1 MPNEWLR
8 SLENAI
14 GIRLE
19 RERADTQRKQ
29 FSEQLLS
36 QQADR
41 EQRGALA
48 AQQLANE
55 AEDRKL
61 RARQLDQAEK
71 AQRAAETMS
80 ILGMESRGEVRR
92 PMAPLGATGVSV
104 PELGINPTEQ
114 SNQFGVVPVGP
125 EAQILNRA
133 RANVQVKAEERN
145 MILGELEA
153 QANKWSQGDPDLRDM
168 YMAFEGNIPAMTR
181 PEAMITWQVM
191 RDPANAKLPIS
202 KKLDILASKIDALT
216 PRSNAGDASMILA
229 GLQVADRGDR
239 IKGLDL
245 YNQALSSVM
254 QTNPGIKDDQQ
265 IANLMSVELAKHRD
279 PKNLG
284 AYAVASDYV
293 RQTMRNVSPRGG
305 AVEQILQQAAEEKRL
320 KEQGQQQ
327 QPQQVNPQRNQTTP
341 PPPPRANSTPAP
353 APDPKGF
360 DLRDIANRAERAKQM
375 RARGIYNVNP

>member
-1 MPNEWLR
+1 MPNDFKSWMDLWTGLDREDK
-8 SLENAI
+8 
-14 GIRLE
+14 RLAQQNQQFQTSVGE
-19 RERADTQRKQ
+19 QR
-29 FSEQLLS
+29 L
-36 QQADR
+36 DR
-41 EQRGALA
+41 EQRANLA

-61 RARQLDQAEK
+61 RSRQLDQAAK
-71 AQRAAETMS
+71 AQQAAETMS

-125 EAQILNRA
+125 EARILNQA

-145 MILGELEA
+145 MIRGELEA
-153 QANKWSQGDPDLRDM
+153 QANKWSQGDSDLRDM

-216 PRSNAGDASMILA
+216 PRSNAGDASMVLA
-229 GLQVADRGDR
+229 GLQVADRADR
-239 IKGLDL
+239 IKGHDL
-245 YNQALSSVM
+245 YNQVYSTVVAA
-254 QTNPGIKDDQQ
+254 NPGIKDDQQ
-265 IANLMSVELAKHRD
+265 IANLMSVELATKHRD

-284 AYAVASDYV
+284 AYAVASEFV
-293 RQTMRNVSPRGG
+293 RQTMRNTSPRGS
-305 AVEQILQQAAEEKRL
+305 VLEQLLLQAAEEKRL

-353 APDPKGF
+353 DPRGF
-360 DLRDIANRAERAKQM
+360 DLREIANRAERAKQL